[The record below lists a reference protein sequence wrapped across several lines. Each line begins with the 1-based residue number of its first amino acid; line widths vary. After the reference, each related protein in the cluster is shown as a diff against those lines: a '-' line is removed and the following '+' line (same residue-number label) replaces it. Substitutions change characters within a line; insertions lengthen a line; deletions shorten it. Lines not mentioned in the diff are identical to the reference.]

1 MTTSTNE
8 WNRLGLAVVI
18 LIIGFAL
25 LASYLGSKPIIIV
38 GVAIIVL
45 CAYLLLSSMFK
56 DKKVDQ
62 MGTSESGSALWL
74 GSVIASVGLGVLV
87 YGIIEDWK
95 VSIATF
101 LIAMAIYVIFSVG
114 MKKR

>member
-1 MTTSTNE
+1 MTTSTSE
-8 WNRLGLAVVI
+8 WNRLGLAVSI

-25 LASYLGSKPIIIV
+25 LAAYLGAKPIIIV

-45 CAYLLLSSMFK
+45 GVYLLLSSIFK
-56 DKKVDQ
+56 DKRVDQ
-62 MGTSESGSALWL
+62 MGTSESGSAIWL
-74 GSVIASVGLGVLV
+74 GSLITSAGLAVLV
-87 YGIIEDWK
+87 YGIIEDWM

-101 LIAMAIYVIFSVG
+101 LIAMAIYIIFSVG